1 MKRFLSWDCANRTLG
16 WSHVIVDTHIY
27 SKIAIITDD
36 LVDFLKLYMSL
47 PIDPQEFILNLDDDE
62 FKSMLMFYIE
72 ALDYFVSQFIT
83 FLGAGVD
90 DILEGNKVSETD
102 EITRTRYLRD
112 YLRGHEVS
120 PDTRVIIEHQPN
132 KIGTK
137 TNNKSTVI
145 GYQLAYHYI
154 DNKPVLVEPKLKN
167 TLALARGLDYNTMM
181 DAALERARLSDAA
194 VAADAAASSDATD
207 IATEPPEPPEPVV
220 LFDAKKKRKELKYR
234 VNKAHSKANFLHL
247 IKTFNH
253 EHIIEGIPARDL
265 DDVADSVMQIIA
277 YLSKNNLFV

>member
-154 DNKPVLVEPKLKN
+154 DNKPVL
-167 TLALARGLDYNTMM
+167 

>member
-16 WSHVIVDTHIY
+16 WSHVVVDTHIY

-36 LVDFLKLYMSL
+36 LVDFLKLYMSI

-62 FKSMLMFYIE
+62 FRSSLMFYIE
-72 ALDYFVSQFIT
+72 TLDYFISQFII

-112 YLRGHEVS
+112 YLRRHDVS

-154 DNKPVLVEPKLKN
+154 DNRPVLIEPKLKN
-167 TLALARGLDYNTMM
+167 TLALADGLDYNTMM
-181 DAALERARLSDAA
+181 DTALERAKELSMVA
-194 VAADAAASSDATD
+194 VDATAAT
-207 IATEPPEPPEPVV
+207 IATESLEQPEP
-220 LFDAKKKRKELKYR
+220 FDAKKKRKELKYR

-247 IKTFNH
+247 IKTFNQ

>member
-1 MKRFLSWDCANRTLG
+1 
-16 WSHVIVDTHIY
+16 VDTHIY

-36 LVDFLKLYMSL
+36 LVDFLKLYMSI

-62 FKSMLMFYIE
+62 FRSSLMFYIE
-72 ALDYFVSQFIT
+72 TLDYFISQFII

-112 YLRGHEVS
+112 YLRRHDVS

-154 DNKPVLVEPKLKN
+154 DNRPVLIEPKLKN
-167 TLALARGLDYNTMM
+167 TLALADGLDYNTMM
-181 DAALERARLSDAA
+181 DTALERAKELSMVA
-194 VAADAAASSDATD
+194 VDATAAT
-207 IATEPPEPPEPVV
+207 IATESLEQPEP
-220 LFDAKKKRKELKYR
+220 FDAKKKRKELKYR

-247 IKTFNH
+247 IKTFNQ